1 MHNKMTIKKIQIAD
15 TIPLTLSVVSNNKK
29 CQRETTLL
37 SLLPYFVLG
46 KKVINIS
53 HCWISIVSP

>member
-1 MHNKMTIKKIQIAD
+1 MKIKKIQIAD

-46 KKVINIS
+46 KKLINIS